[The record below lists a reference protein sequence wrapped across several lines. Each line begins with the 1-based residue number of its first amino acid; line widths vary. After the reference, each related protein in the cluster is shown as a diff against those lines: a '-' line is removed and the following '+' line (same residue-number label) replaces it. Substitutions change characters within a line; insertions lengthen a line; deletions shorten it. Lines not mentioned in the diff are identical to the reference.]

1 MKFLVI
7 SDTHGRIEEAVEV
20 YRSLDKVDR
29 ILHLGDFRK
38 DGLRLESCL
47 GIPVTAL
54 KGNAD
59 GGYSQEDYRILN
71 TEYGTIYLSH
81 GHMEAVKRGP
91 ENILYKASSLGCK
104 AVLHGHTHV
113 PAFLDFGGIYLL
125 NPGSLTQPAG
135 GRSGS
140 YAVLETSE
148 SEFNASIFYYHP
160 GEDSEPV
167 SKVGK
172 SAENEGFLRRILNDS
187 DRF

>member
-7 SDTHGRIEEAVEV
+7 SDTHGRIEEAEEV
-20 YRSLDKVDR
+20 YRSLEQVDR
-29 ILHLGDFRK
+29 ILHLGDCQK
-38 DGLRLESCL
+38 DGLRLESRL

-59 GGYSQEDYRILN
+59 GGYSQEDFRILN

-81 GHMEAVKRGP
+81 GHMEAVKHGP

-104 AVLHGHTHV
+104 AVLYGHTHV
-113 PAFLDFGGIYLL
+113 PVFLDLGGIYIL

-140 YAVLETSE
+140 YAVLETSKN
-148 SEFNASIFYYHP
+148 EFNASILFYLP
-160 GEDSEPV
+160 EEGLKTV

-172 SAENEGFLRRILNDS
+172 STESEGLLRRILNNS